1 MAIKPFIDYLAL
13 EKKYSPHTQLAYQR
27 DLESFALFCQT
38 TFAVTDLTR
47 MHYGIIRSWIV
58 ALKKEQRTHRTINRK
73 LSSLRSFY
81 TFLLHSQQIEKHP
94 MTDHQPLK
102 TAKKLQV
109 PYTQEEIKQLLH
121 PSRYPQTYEG
131 CLQFTL
137 IALLYYTGMR
147 RQELIHLSSKGIDP
161 DKRTLKVLGKRNKER
176 MIPIVAVL
184 KDHLI
189 AYEDQKKQL
198 SLIDNTY
205 YLLRQNG
212 EKLTEKFVYETVN
225 FYLNG
230 ITTKTKKSPHMLRHS
245 FATHLLDNGAD
256 LNAVKELLG
265 HSSVA
270 ATQLYTHSSLEQL
283 QKVYR
288 GSHPRGTKK

>member
-1 MAIKPFIDYLAL
+1 M
-13 EKKYSPHTQLAYQR
+13 
-27 DLESFALFCQT
+27 
-38 TFAVTDLTR
+38 TDLTR

-147 RQELIHLSSKGIDP
+147 RQELIHLSSQGIDP

-256 LNAVKELLG
+256 LNALKELLG